1 MAIDDRY
8 RLDSSSK
15 VRMLQQLALAWDG
28 QWFLKTSEKY
38 GTDEA
43 VALNQTVGRSCQRL
57 VARMSLKAWKAE
69 KAADFEDAGRMVR
82 GLLDWSLGPLWKSDF
97 EIAKDSIRIEVFRCP
112 VFEGAKQ
119 ANLERTDQ
127 SCLNCAVAWSN
138 WIDVLLP
145 GQEVKVTHLSKISE
159 GSNSCLIRIEKA

>member
-1 MAIDDRY
+1 
-8 RLDSSSK
+8 
-15 VRMLQQLALAWDG
+15 MLQQLVLAWDG

-69 KAADFEDAGRMVR
+69 KAADFEDAGRMIR
-82 GLLDWSLGPLWKSDF
+82 GLLDWSLGNFWKSDF
-97 EIAKDSIRIEVFRCP
+97 EIAKDSIRIEVVRCP
-112 VFEGAKQ
+112 FFEGAKQ

-127 SCLNCAVAWSN
+127 ACLNCAFAWSV
-138 WIDVLLP
+138 WIDALLP

-159 GSNSCLIRIEKA
+159 GSTSCLMQIEKA